1 MGPMTLREA
10 PRIGMAWLFLR
21 GALLGLWIGSPGFAL
36 AFEENIL
43 VLDCT
48 NSAVAS
54 DLTSKSPTVYLSE
67 KGFDPTR
74 FTPGGVITQTDFTTL
89 TQSGLKKPKGTLRL
103 KIKKND
109 EVDIYIVTSTRMDT
123 LDQAIAPAA
132 APLQWL
138 SDPIVFVASKSSNA
152 SGPVTTVSQPIT
164 LSILKTARFLLK
176 EMQRPA
182 ALESGGIPKTSSL
195 FGVTFKEA
203 VLPTP
208 NPGEKPIGEK
218 VYYYYRQKYKLKYEH
233 SLLTLSF
240 EDQNGNQQ
248 NVETVMTGVSENW
261 FLMAGGPL
269 AAFNFDTNDFGNN
282 PGGLYLGLNW
292 TPNDIFDP
300 EPRLLIVNLLDVDTT
315 NPAAAI
321 GLVGLGMGFPKM
333 DSFIP
338 LSTLTVTETLVY
350 NLGLS
355 KFQLLTMF
363 NYDVTDL
370 LQFLK
375 L

>member
-1 MGPMTLREA
+1 
-10 PRIGMAWLFLR
+10 
-21 GALLGLWIGSPGFAL
+21 
-36 AFEENIL
+36 
-43 VLDCT
+43 
-48 NSAVAS
+48 
-54 DLTSKSPTVYLSE
+54 
-67 KGFDPTR
+67 
-74 FTPGGVITQTDFTTL
+74 
-89 TQSGLKKPKGTLRL
+89 
-103 KIKKND
+103 
-109 EVDIYIVTSTRMDT
+109 
-123 LDQAIAPAA
+123 
-132 APLQWL
+132 
-138 SDPIVFVASKSSNA
+138 
-152 SGPVTTVSQPIT
+152 
-164 LSILKTARFLLK
+164 
-176 EMQRPA
+176 MQRPA

>member
-1 MGPMTLREA
+1 
-10 PRIGMAWLFLR
+10 MAWLFLR

>member
-1 MGPMTLREA
+1 MVIKKIALRLSFACFVLGIGA
-10 PRIGMAWLFLR
+10 PR
-21 GALLGLWIGSPGFAL
+21 PGRADVQ
-36 AFEENIL
+36 NVL

-48 NSAVAS
+48 NSLVAS
-54 DLTSKSPTVYLSE
+54 DLTSKSSTVYLSDQ
-67 KGFDPTR
+67 GFDPSK
-74 FTPGGVITQTDFTTL
+74 FSPGGEIAQADFTAL
-89 TQSGLKKPKGTLRL
+89 TKNGLKKPKGTVRL

-109 EVDIYIVTSTRMDT
+109 EIDVYIVTSIRMDT
-123 LDQAIAPAA
+123 LDEAVALPD

-138 SDPIVFVASKSSNA
+138 SDPITFVAAHSSSA
-152 SGPVTTVSQPIT
+152 SGPVTTVSQPIKLT
-164 LSILKTARFLLK
+164 ILRTARFLLK
-176 EMQRPA
+176 EQQRPA
-182 ALESGGIPKTSSL
+182 ALESGGIPKSSSL

-203 VLPTP
+203 AIPKTLPAGKQS
-208 NPGEKPIGEK
+208 GER
-218 VYYYYRQKYKLKYEH
+218 VYYFYREKYKMKYEH

-240 EDQNGNQQ
+240 EDQSGNQQ
-248 NVETVMTGVSENW
+248 NVETVMTGITENW

-282 PGGLYLGLNW
+282 PSGLYVGLNW

-300 EPRLLIVNLLDVDTT
+300 DMRFLIVNLLDVNTT
-315 NPAAAI
+315 NPSSAI

-333 DSFIP
+333 NDFIP
-338 LSTLTVTETLVY
+338 LSTLSITETLVY
-350 NLGLS
+350 NLNLS

-375 L
+375 I